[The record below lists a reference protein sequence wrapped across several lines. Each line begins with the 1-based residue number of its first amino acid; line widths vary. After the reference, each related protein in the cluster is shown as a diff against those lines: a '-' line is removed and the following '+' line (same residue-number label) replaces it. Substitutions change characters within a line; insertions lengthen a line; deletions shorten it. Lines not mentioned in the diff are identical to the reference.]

1 MVQLQVKKVTSPR
14 PMPSLSRK
22 SRSRS
27 RSPLQNKDYDEIS
40 IEDMMDDEFEKEEEN
55 LKNAEDLAKM
65 QQNVI
70 QLDVGGY
77 KFKTTSDTLTKISGK
92 LSKIVDLK
100 STAGN
105 APIFV
110 DRDPKYF
117 GFILNFL
124 RNGGTLDVRTLPD
137 EKHALASILVDSD
150 FYELSNI
157 IRKILGQ
164 CRCQR
169 EVI

>member
-1 MVQLQVKKVTSPR
+1 
-14 PMPSLSRK
+14 
-22 SRSRS
+22 
-27 RSPLQNKDYDEIS
+27 
-40 IEDMMDDEFEKEEEN
+40 
-55 LKNAEDLAKM
+55 M
-65 QQNVI
+65 QKNVI

-77 KFKTTSDTLTKISGK
+77 KFKTTTYTLTKISSK
-92 LSKIVDLK
+92 LLEIVDLK

-110 DRDPKYF
+110 DREIKYF

-150 FYELSNI
+150 FYERSNI
-157 IRKILGQ
+157 IRKKLGQ
-164 CRCQR
+164 FRCQR

>member
-1 MVQLQVKKVTSPR
+1 
-14 PMPSLSRK
+14 
-22 SRSRS
+22 
-27 RSPLQNKDYDEIS
+27 
-40 IEDMMDDEFEKEEEN
+40 
-55 LKNAEDLAKM
+55 M
-65 QQNVI
+65 QKNVI

-77 KFKTTSDTLTKISGK
+77 KFKTTTYTLTKISSK
-92 LSKIVDLK
+92 LLEIVDLK

-110 DRDPKYF
+110 DREIKYF

>member
-1 MVQLQVKKVTSPR
+1 
-14 PMPSLSRK
+14 MPSLSRK

-27 RSPLQNKDYDEIS
+27 RSPLQTKDYEEIS
-40 IEDMMDDEFEKEEEN
+40 IDDMMDDEFGKEEEN
-55 LKNAEDLAKM
+55 LKNAKDKKKM
-65 QQNVI
+65 QKNVI

-77 KFKTTSDTLTKISGK
+77 KFKTTTDTLTKISCK
-92 LSKIVDLK
+92 LSQIVDLK

-110 DRDPKYF
+110 DRDTKYF

-137 EKHALASILVDSD
+137 EKHALASILVESD
-150 FYELSNI
+150 YYELSNI
-157 IRKILGQ
+157 IRKKSGTMQ
-164 CRCQR
+164 MSARSDTDF
-169 EVI
+169 VKKKS